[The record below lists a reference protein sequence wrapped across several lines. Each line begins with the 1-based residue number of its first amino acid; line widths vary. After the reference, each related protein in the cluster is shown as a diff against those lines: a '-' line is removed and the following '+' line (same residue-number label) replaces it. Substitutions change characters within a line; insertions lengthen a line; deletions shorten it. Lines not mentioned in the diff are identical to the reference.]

1 MTQQEQCDC
10 NHCNSSP
17 DVLLGPGGSVA
28 IAARSTATSTATAR
42 SLAVAAATSG
52 TTASSTTT
60 TSAATAAGLALTTA
74 TGAAATASGLTSDF
88 VETVVAVGLS
98 WDLRI
103 GILAGRLRV
112 PGLAGKVT
120 TGRIVGPARNLR
132 LRRNGR
138 CGRGCVD
145 LLVGSGNDLVALIN
159 TLLLSSSS
167 CVPSLACDV
176 AFGLDGGARGLFR
189 SGWNT
194 VGLRLLK
201 LGQTGVCSGGIGAGG
216 NVIVDDSLRCG
227 FDVFGGRSVRDSGL
241 LDLGDCDY
249 SLAEVLR

>member
-17 DVLLGPGGSVA
+17 DVLLGPGGSVT

-74 TGAAATASGLTSDF
+74 TGAAATASGLTSDL

-98 WDLRI
+98 WDFGTNL
-103 GILAGRLRV
+103 LAGRLGV

-120 TGRIVGPARNLR
+120 RGRIVGPARNLG
-132 LRRNGR
+132 LRRNGLCDGR
-138 CGRGCVD
+138 CID

-159 TLLLSSSS
+159 TLLLSSGS
-167 CVPSLACDV
+167 CVPALACDV
-176 AFGLDGGARGLFR
+176 AFGLDGGARAFFR
-189 SGWNT
+189 SGRNT

-201 LGQTGVCSGGIGAGG
+201 LGQTGVCSGGVGAGG
-216 NVIVDDSLRCG
+216 NVILDDSFGCG
-227 FDVFGGRSVRDSGL
+227 FDLFGGGCVRDSGL
-241 LDLGDCDY
+241 FDLGDC
-249 SLAEVLR
+249 SCSSAEFW